1 MHIVEVSKFTLSQTG
16 MPHITILLLCKSAE
30 IQVAA
35 KIIVLPTASS
45 KFCLSFHL
53 ALTQDLLYYILPEQF

>member
-16 MPHITILLLCKSAE
+16 MPHITILLLRNSTE

-35 KIIVLPTASS
+35 KTTVLPTVSS
-45 KFCLSFHL
+45 KFYLSLQL
-53 ALTQDLLYYILPEQF
+53 ALTQDLLSHILPEQF